1 MMDRAAFFALLP
13 FLILTVS
20 CGAPEEAA
28 PDSQPTADQRETKT
42 SPFDG
47 KWQVSSASYPT
58 SGPIY
63 YTFRGDVL
71 TIESRQR
78 EEKRLDA
85 RQHVSITRWKIAI
98 DDTKSP
104 ARLTMKKI
112 DAHGT
117 PNITRTEAFEFRN
130 GELWMCHDFGDPIT
144 SNSFRAGSGAWVTG
158 LRRIR

>member
-1 MMDRAAFFALLP
+1 MMDRAAFFALIP
-13 FLILTVS
+13 FLFFAVS
-20 CGAPEEAA
+20 CGTQEERALN
-28 PDSQPTADQRETKT
+28 SHPTADQGETKT

-47 KWQVSSASYPT
+47 KWQVSSGSYQT

-85 RQHVSITRWKIAI
+85 PQHVSITRWKIAI

-112 DAHGT
+112 DEPGA

-130 GELWMCHDFGDPIT
+130 GDLWMCRDFGDPIT
-144 SNSFRAGSGAWVTG
+144 SDSFRGGSGAWVTG